1 MKRRYMAGLCFVA
14 AGAGFF
20 VVSNERSVDEM
31 EGKESKQVMKRKPIP
46 VNPMTF
52 VSDSNGTRNGV
63 LVRMPRSDAA
73 VRVLTRVVVRYS
85 VVDYDGVEHVL
96 ADKQTDLN
104 FPSAVRPVSTWGT
117 DSYLLS
123 IDSEISPPLRKTLI
137 RILLE
142 ELEASGLPVNRID
155 PNDASTFKESDLAL
169 SEQVGPHIYQLFDDP
184 SYKGYRPLDLI
195 DEPASRRLHPSSG
208 SFQWQRGIRSP
219 GATYR

>member
-1 MKRRYMAGLCFVA
+1 MKRRYMAGLCFVL

-20 VVSNERSVDEM
+20 VVSNERSVDKTQ
-31 EGKESKQVMKRKPIP
+31 GKESKQVMKRKPIP

-52 VSDSNGTRNGV
+52 VTDINNSRNSV

-73 VRVLTRVVVRYS
+73 VRALTRVVVRYS

-104 FPSAVRPVSTWGT
+104 FPSAVLPVSTWGT
-117 DSYLLS
+117 DSYWLS
-123 IDSEISPPLRKTLI
+123 IDSDISPPLRKTLI

-142 ELEASGLPVNRID
+142 ELVASGLPVNRID
-155 PNDASTFKESDLAL
+155 PADSTTINESDLAL

-195 DEPASRRLHPSSG
+195 NRTSIPPPPPE
-208 SFQWQRGIRSP
+208 
-219 GATYR
+219 